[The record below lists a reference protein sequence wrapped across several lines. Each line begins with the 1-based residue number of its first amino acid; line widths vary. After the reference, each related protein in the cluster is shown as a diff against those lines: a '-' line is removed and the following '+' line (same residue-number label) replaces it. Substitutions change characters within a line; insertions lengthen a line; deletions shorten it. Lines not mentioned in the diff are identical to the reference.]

1 MSSRIKNEV
10 KTSVDGLEIG
20 MYVARLDRPW
30 LKTTY
35 ALEGVEIRTKEDIE
49 RLRKFCNYVYVD
61 IEQGGSPDP
70 RFWVVRE
77 GAKVYNTPPKPV
89 TSPKPAKAPKVDD
102 EYTRLRKTHYQEV
115 TGVEEEMQAA
125 EEAHG
130 RLQEDLGKVM
140 EKLGRTNELDFESLN
155 KSISVVVDSI
165 IRSPG
170 AMMLV
175 IKLRQ
180 FDDSAYSRALGTSVW
195 CATFG
200 RHLGLEKPSI
210 ELLALGGLL
219 LDVGKSGVPVELLRK
234 PGKLTDEEYKK
245 LRDHVD
251 QGVRMLSASS
261 SSSRS
266 PLDERLPME
275 VLQMV
280 ATHHE
285 RTDGSGYPQG
295 LKNADIPIFG
305 RIAGIVDSFDAMTNP
320 RHYSDE
326 DPMPPHEAIAELY
339 ELRGKL
345 FQGELVEQ
353 FIQTV
358 GLYPT
363 GSLVELSNGEVGAVI
378 AINGLRRLRPSV
390 MLLLDSN
397 KEPLKQFRLV
407 DLSQPEE
414 ENLSVAKALP
424 YGAYGIDMK
433 EIFL

>member
-30 LKTTY
+30 LKTPF
-35 ALEGVEIRTKEDIE
+35 ALEGVEIRTEKDIE

-61 IEQGGSPDP
+61 TEQGGSPDP

-77 GAKVYNTPPKPV
+77 GSKAYNAPPGPATSSKPAAA
-89 TSPKPAKAPKVDD
+89 PKPAD
-102 EYTRLRKTHYQEV
+102 EYAKLRKARYQDV

-125 EEAHG
+125 EEAH
-130 RLQEDLGKVM
+130 RHLQEDLCKVM
-140 EKLGRTNELDFESLN
+140 DKLGRTNELDFEALN
-155 KSISVVVDSI
+155 KSISVVVESI

-210 ELLALGGLL
+210 EMLALGGLL
-219 LDVGKSGVPVELLRK
+219 LDVGKRGVPVELLRK
-234 PGKLTDEEYKK
+234 PGKLTDDEHKI
-245 LRDHVD
+245 LRNHVD
-251 QGVRMLSASS
+251 QGVRMLSAPSS
-261 SSSRS
+261 SPRA
-266 PLDERLPME
+266 PLDERLPMD

-295 LKNADIPIFG
+295 LKNSEIPIFG
-305 RIAGIVDSFDAMTNP
+305 RIAGIVDSFDAMTNI
-320 RHYSDE
+320 RHYSEE

-345 FQGELVEQ
+345 FQAELVEQ

-363 GSLVELSNGEVGAVI
+363 GSLVELSTGEVGAVI

-397 KEPLKQFRLV
+397 KEPLPQFRMV
-407 DLSQPEE
+407 DLSQTDES
-414 ENLSVAKALP
+414 LSVARALP